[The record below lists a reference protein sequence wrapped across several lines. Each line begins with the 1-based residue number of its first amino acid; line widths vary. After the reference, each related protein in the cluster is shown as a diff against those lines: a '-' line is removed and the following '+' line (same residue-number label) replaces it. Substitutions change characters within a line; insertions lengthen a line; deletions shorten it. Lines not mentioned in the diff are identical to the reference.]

1 MPWVVRLTIQMKETA
16 LIPQLANVQ
25 EQDRNI
31 NETVKKER
39 SRLLDFI
46 RRRVPEDTDA
56 EDILQDVFYQLVETY
71 RLLKPIEQVTSWLF
85 TVARN
90 KITDLYRKKKTLPVS
105 KLVPNITSDEE
116 NERLD
121 LSDIL
126 PDGTESP
133 EMANLRGLIMEEL
146 ENALADLPAEQR
158 DVFVMH
164 EIEDKSFNEIA
175 EITGEQVNT
184 LLSRKRY
191 AVLYLRKRLQ
201 ELYNELT
208 D

>member
-1 MPWVVRLTIQMKETA
+1 MKEQN
-16 LIPQLANVQ
+16 L
-25 EQDRNI
+25 EI

-39 SRLLDFI
+39 NRLLDFI

-71 RLLKPIEQVTSWLF
+71 RLMKPIEQVTSWLF

-90 KITDLYRKKKTLPVS
+90 RITDLYRKKKTVPIS
-105 KLVPNITSDEE
+105 KLTPAASSDEDA
-116 NERLD
+116 ERLD
-121 LSDIL
+121 LSDII
-126 PDGTESP
+126 PAGTESP
-133 EMANLRGLIMEEL
+133 EMADLRGLIMEEL
-146 ENALADLPAEQR
+146 ENALADLPPEQR

-164 EIEDKSFNEIA
+164 EVEDKSFNEIA
-175 EITGEQVNT
+175 ELTGETVNT

-201 ELYNELT
+201 NLYNELT
-208 D
+208 N

>member
-1 MPWVVRLTIQMKETA
+1 MKDALLTAQP
-16 LIPQLANVQ
+16 LILKDQ
-25 EQDRNI
+25 NI
-31 NETVKKER
+31 NISETVRKER

-46 RRRVPEDTDA
+46 RRRVPEETDA

-71 RLLKPIEQVTSWLF
+71 RLMKPIEQVTNWLF

-90 KITDLYRKKKTLPVS
+90 KITDLYRKKKAVPLSKINPVADG
-105 KLVPNITSDEE
+105 DEDA
-116 NERLD
+116 ERLD
-121 LSDIL
+121 LSDLL
-126 PDGTESP
+126 PSGSESP
-133 EMANLRGLIMEEL
+133 EMADLRSYIMEEL
-146 ENALADLPAEQR
+146 EKALEELPAEQR

-175 EITGEQVNT
+175 EITGESVNT

-191 AVLYLRKRLQ
+191 AVLFLRKRLKKLYE
-201 ELYNELT
+201 ELA

>member
-1 MPWVVRLTIQMKETA
+1 MKEVA
-16 LIPQLANVQ
+16 LILEQTQHLKD
-25 EQDRNI
+25 QDRDI
-31 NETVKKER
+31 NETVTKER
-39 SRLLDFI
+39 GRLLDFI
-46 RRRVPEDTDA
+46 RKRVPEDTDA

-71 RLLKPIEQVTSWLF
+71 RLMKPIEQVTNWLF

-90 KITDLYRKKKTLPVS
+90 RITDLYRKKKPEPLS
-105 KLVPNITSDEE
+105 KIRTAFSGDGDEG
-116 NERLD
+116 ERLD

-133 EMANLRGLIMEEL
+133 EMADLRGLIMAEL
-146 ENALADLPAEQR
+146 QDALSDLPEEQR

-164 EIEDKSFNEIA
+164 EVEDKSFNEIA
-175 EITGEQVNT
+175 EITGETVNT

-201 ELYNELT
+201 NLYNELT

>member
-1 MPWVVRLTIQMKETA
+1 MKEKV
-16 LIPQLANVQ
+16 LIQSINLK
-25 EQDRNI
+25 EQDKNI
-31 NETVKKER
+31 SETVSEQR
-39 SRLLDFI
+39 GRLLDFI
-46 RRRVPEDTDA
+46 RKRVPEETDA

-71 RLLKPIEQVTSWLF
+71 RLMKPIEQVTNWLF

-90 KITDLYRKKKTLPVS
+90 KITDLYRKKKPQPLS
-105 KLVPNITSDEE
+105 KLNPVADNDEDG
-116 NERLD
+116 ERLD

-133 EMANLRGLIMEEL
+133 EMADLRVMIMEEL
-146 ENALADLPAEQR
+146 QDALAELPAEQR

-164 EIEDKSFNEIA
+164 EIEDKSFNEIS
-175 EITGEQVNT
+175 ELTNESVNT

-201 ELYNELT
+201 NIYNELT
-208 D
+208 K

>member
-1 MPWVVRLTIQMKETA
+1 MKETA
-16 LIPQLANVQ
+16 LISPPLALK
-25 EQDRNI
+25 EQDRTI
-31 NETVKKER
+31 NETVKRER

-46 RRRVPEDTDA
+46 RKRVPEDTDA

-71 RLLKPIEQVTSWLF
+71 RLMKPVEQVTNWLF

-90 KITDLYRKKKTLPVS
+90 KITDLYRKKKPVPMS
-105 KLVPNITSDEE
+105 KIMPAVESDEE
-116 NERLD
+116 SDRLD

-133 EMANLRGLIMEEL
+133 EMADLRRLIMEEL
-146 ENALADLPAEQR
+146 ENALADLPREQR

-164 EIEDKSFNEIA
+164 EIEDKSFNEIS
-175 EITGEQVNT
+175 EITGQSVNT

-201 ELYNELT
+201 DLYNELT
-208 D
+208 N